1 VCASGSTFNTTDK
14 KCVETS
20 QLSPANGCN
29 SGFIYNPAT
38 GYCTKTGFTSS
49 HPTPPPGFTF
59 NTTTKKFE
67 KTSDATFTC
76 ATAGYTV
83 SRGWTGLQ
91 DPFCEAYV

>member
-1 VCASGSTFNTTDK
+1 M
-14 KCVETS
+14 
-20 QLSPANGCN
+20 
-29 SGFIYNPAT
+29 
-38 GYCTKTGFTSS
+38 
-49 HPTPPPGFTF
+49 
-59 NTTTKKFE
+59 KFE